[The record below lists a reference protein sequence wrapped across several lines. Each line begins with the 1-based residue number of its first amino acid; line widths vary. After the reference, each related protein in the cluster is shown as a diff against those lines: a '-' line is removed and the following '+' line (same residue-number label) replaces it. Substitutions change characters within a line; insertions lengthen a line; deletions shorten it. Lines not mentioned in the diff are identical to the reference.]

1 MSPYVSVKPENFSS
15 LAFQSF
21 FLNQYFAEASL
32 PIKILNLRATLN
44 RIPN

>member
-15 LAFQSF
+15 LAVQN
-21 FLNQYFAEASL
+21 FLKNQYFAEASL
-32 PIKILNLRATLN
+32 PVNILNLRDTLN